1 MNTTGRMR
9 IAYGVMGYGR
19 GHATRVR
26 SVLPALMEQ
35 HDVTVFAGGDAHPVL
50 APVAPTVRIPT
61 LGYVYGHSGDLSV
74 VGTVGRNFTGMSDLL
89 LGGNGLETLVRQL
102 RDGAFDLVISDS
114 EAWTHRAAERLG
126 LPRISFD
133 HVGIIAW
140 CKPHFPSE
148 LWLRGQRDGWVYRRL
163 MGQPDRILICS
174 FYPAEPVAATTR
186 VIGPVLRDEL
196 RQAAPRDGDFLLAYL
211 NKGRYQY
218 TASLDLALRRVDA
231 QVVIYGTPYRGRV
244 DNLEFRPPS
253 NSGFI
258 RDLATCR
265 AVLSTAGNQLISEA
279 IHFRKPILTLPEDVF
294 EQQLN
299 ARMVE
304 RMGVGQR
311 GRLASLTVGD
321 IEDFLVGCEG
331 YRGRMPELRG
341 DGRAEAARTL
351 LQFVE
356 ELRARPRRQRT
367 KGLSHKRNKAMT
379 DFAPSKMAT

>member
-1 MNTTGRMR
+1 MNSNGRLR

-50 APVAPTVRIPT
+50 SPIAPTVRIPT

-89 LGGNGLETLVRQL
+89 LGGNGLESVVRQL
-102 RDGAFDLVISDS
+102 RDGAFDVVISDS

-174 FYPAEPVAATTR
+174 FYPADPIAPTTR
-186 VIGPVLRDEL
+186 VIGPVLRAEL
-196 RQAAPRDGDFLLAYL
+196 RQAEPRTGDFLLAYF

-218 TASLDLALRRVDA
+218 TASLDLALRRLDA
-231 QVVIYGTPYRGRV
+231 QVVIYGTPYHGRV
-244 DNLEFRPPS
+244 DNLEFRAPS

-258 RDLATCR
+258 RDLASCR

-279 IHFRKPILTLPEDVF
+279 IYFRKPIFALPEDVF
-294 EQQLN
+294 EQELN

-304 RMGVGQR
+304 RMGIGQR
-311 GRLASLTVGD
+311 GRLAGLTVGD
-321 IEDFLVGCEG
+321 IEDFLVGSDSC
-331 YRGRMPELRG
+331 RSRMPEVHS

-351 LQFVE
+351 LQFLE
-356 ELRARPRRQRT
+356 ELRTRPRRQKT
-367 KGLSHKRNKAMT
+367 KGLSQRRNKAVT
-379 DFAPSKMAT
+379 HFAPSKSAT